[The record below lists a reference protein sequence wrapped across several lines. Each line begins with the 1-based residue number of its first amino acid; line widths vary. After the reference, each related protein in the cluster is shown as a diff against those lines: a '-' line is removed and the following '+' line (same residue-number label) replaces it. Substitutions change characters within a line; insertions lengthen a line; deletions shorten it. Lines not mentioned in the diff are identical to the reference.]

1 MVPLRHRWLT
11 LLRGDFHSRLRSARV
26 GKRKRKVWEQS
37 PCETNSSEHPF
48 FRNIYADAF
57 FSYSIVRKSKRNQ
70 PLWVDKASVKHLLQS
85 EGCDRSTVPTNSP
98 EMTFCLA
105 FSFQTF
111 IQASRNSA
119 GYSLGSILIWLE
131 QKNHVRV
138 VIHKPWKWS
147 YLESKSR
154 LDISDSPA
162 GDVESVSAVG
172 NWIIHAVLLQSSLTS
187 LWSHLS
193 KALDFSLGPWLSVT
207 KT

>member
-11 LLRGDFHSRLRSARV
+11 LLRGDFHSRLRSALV
-26 GKRKRKVWEQS
+26 GKRKVWEQS
-37 PCETNSSEHPF
+37 PCETNSSEQPF
-48 FRNIYADAF
+48 FLNINADVF

-70 PLWVDKASVKHLLQS
+70 PLWVDKASVKHLLP
-85 EGCDRSTVPTNSP
+85 TVPTNSP

-131 QKNHVRV
+131 QKKHVRV

-154 LDISDSPA
+154 LDVSDSPA

-172 NWIIHAVLLQSSLTS
+172 NWIIHVVLLQSSLTS

>member
-1 MVPLRHRWLT
+1 MTDFTPRWL
-11 LLRGDFHSRLRSARV
+11 S
-26 GKRKRKVWEQS
+26 Q
-37 PCETNSSEHPF
+37 SSEICSCGEAEEEGVGAESVWNQLIWTSFLSKHICRCF
-48 FRNIYADAF
+48 FLLQH
-57 FSYSIVRKSKRNQ
+57 RKKIKTKPAPVSWQ
-70 PLWVDKASVKHLLQS
+70 TSVKHLLRS

-147 YLESKSR
+147 YLEAKSR
-154 LDISDSPA
+154 LDVSDSPA
-162 GDVESVSAVG
+162 GDVESVSDVG

-193 KALDFSLGPWLSVT
+193 KALDFSLGPWLFVT